1 MSHDSSCLHVIFTGL
16 NDVRAPTKPELIDS
30 RRAAAAAAAAA
41 AASGDIQI
49 KLTPFHSALIGPP

>member
-16 NDVRAPTKPELIDS
+16 NDIRAPTKPELIDS
-30 RRAAAAAAAAA
+30 RRAAAAAA